1 MITNTAL
8 CSSGF
13 DLFHHSAILRD
24 QKVKGDAGMSYS
36 ATTEWPCVTWP
47 LEVATNGWDPHLIKA
62 GVVTNKRERV
72 SILAR

>member
-1 MITNTAL
+1 M
-8 CSSGF
+8 
-13 DLFHHSAILRD
+13 
-24 QKVKGDAGMSYS
+24 KGDAGMSYS